1 MVSDAILTGNS
12 HCACAEAQIRLYP
25 GVSSRHLAAESFR
38 VLSYDTELDPE
49 LLSYDMSYDSKG
61 HLLKNTKTFD
71 FSTGKV
77 LTSNIRHENIQYHQ
91 IPF

>member
-12 HCACAEAQIRLYP
+12 HCACAEAQIQLYP
-25 GVSSRHLAAESFR
+25 GVSSRHLAAELFR

-49 LLSYDMSYDSKG
+49 LLSYDSKG
-61 HLLKNTKTFD
+61 HLSKNTKTFD

-77 LTSNIRHENIQYHQ
+77 LTSNIRHKNIQYH
-91 IPF
+91 